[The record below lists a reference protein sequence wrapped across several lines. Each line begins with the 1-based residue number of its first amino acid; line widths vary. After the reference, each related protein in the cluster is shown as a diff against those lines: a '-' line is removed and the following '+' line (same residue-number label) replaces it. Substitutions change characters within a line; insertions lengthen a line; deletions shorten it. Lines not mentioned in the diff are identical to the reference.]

1 MLEVDMQIEDVLN
14 KLKELGGQSSYSFS
28 DKSAIATLY
37 QEVLDK
43 TFVRTS
49 CGDCYHDAVI
59 EMYLY
64 LKKHGKMKEK
74 SNYALKNGVLLQ
86 MGFGSSEMYTNAN
99 LTDEVAERYLAK
111 NPENIKYF
119 SKYPEDWKERAEQV
133 ANPFP
138 KIDDNLLNELVSA
151 LKVEGA
157 TVTTVKDVFK
167 GYKLKGKK
175 ISTKVLNAHIE
186 RAQKIITED
195 KQPQEIPFGESTEDK
210 DSDNNEESSDEA
222 DMKE

>member
-1 MLEVDMQIEDVLN
+1 MTVEEALS
-14 KLKELGGQSSYSFS
+14 KLKELGGQSSYSSS
-28 DKSAIATLY
+28 DKSAIASLY

-59 EMYLY
+59 EMYSY
-64 LKKHGKMKEK
+64 IRKYGKMKEK

-86 MGFGSSEMYTNAN
+86 MGFGSHEMYTNAN
-99 LTDEVAERYLAK
+99 LTDEVAERYLAN

-119 SKYPEDWKERAEQV
+119 SKYPEDWQERVELV
-133 ANPFP
+133 ANPVP
-138 KIDDNLLNELVSA
+138 KMDDNLLNELVSA

-167 GYKLKGKK
+167 SYKLNGKK
-175 ISTKVLNAHIE
+175 VSTKVLNAHIE
-186 RAQKIITED
+186 RAQKIIDED
-195 KQPQEIPFGESTEDK
+195 EQLKDKETPSGESSEEKVPD
-210 DSDNNEESSDEA
+210 DSEESSDEA
-222 DMKE
+222 DIQE